1 MGERKPKMAA
11 SIRKI
16 RHVFMHEWNP
26 IGVGDFPDCPEDEY
40 DSYVMPM
47 YSLLRQQKGAS
58 AVSAYLA
65 QVYEHIMGSRLPPE
79 TFAEATQKFL
89 QIDVSQDEIHH

>member
-1 MGERKPKMAA
+1 MGERKPKMAQ

-16 RHVFMHEWNP
+16 RYVFMHEWDP
-26 IGVGDFPDCPEDEY
+26 IGVGAPPDWPENEY

-47 YSLLRQQKGAS
+47 YSLLRQQKGAA

-65 QVYEHIMGSRLPPE
+65 QVYEYIMGSRLPAE
-79 TFAEATQKFL
+79 VFAEPAQKFL
-89 QIDVSQDEIHH
+89 QIDVSQDEIQH